1 MTRIS
6 AIAISLLLII
16 GLTAEAQA
24 ITSGSIKCVALQGPD
39 GPDTILPVFVYY
51 NPNATGHQNITRV
64 RVFDQTGTLIADVPA
79 NPPQQV
85 LGRGSFVI
93 SGITSNNAEGLQIL
107 INWQQGADAAPPILR
122 LNLIIDNAAV
132 GLTSAA
138 QTNCP

>member
-6 AIAISLLLII
+6 AIAISLLLMI

-24 ITSGSIKCVALQGPD
+24 VTSGSIKCVALQGPV
-39 GPDTILPVFVYY
+39 GPDTILPSVVYY

-64 RVFDQTGTLIADVPA
+64 RFFDQTGTSIADVPF

-93 SGITSNNAEGLQIL
+93 SGITTNNAEGLQI
-107 INWQQGADAAPPILR
+107 IVNWQQAADAAAPIGR
-122 LNLIIDNAAV
+122 LNLITNNAAS
-132 GLTSAA
+132 GTTSVA
-138 QTNCP
+138 QSNCP